1 MVMIERQNRKLLRFV
16 CGLLVALT
24 AFAGAFP
31 LCSRVSAQEK
41 PAMMINEDVQ
51 AFAISQ
57 DNRIIYAVQRM
68 RRVKKVRLERD
79 DMWISTSDGKQK
91 KIVDGE
97 KFFADPLLNY
107 QAQSFA
113 WSPGGHRIAIMM
125 TTAEM
130 TQPRGTKDEQL
141 DEEQPVRG
149 LVAIYLMEDDGRQIP
164 IQGMKDGLLE
174 DAFNA
179 AWIDDGNT
187 LLYLTKTGADFWQI
201 NSLRPA
207 DGKVKPLFSGHTFA
221 AVAWDAKHSQ
231 AFAVEQSTTIIAP
244 PTLVKLDLVHETRTK
259 IAPLDAFAG
268 NLTLS
273 PSATKAGYFRDGDT
287 LEVRDVVNPTAKP
300 IQARVAIGMF
310 EWGHDERR
318 ILLKRGDPQRS
329 ANLVWIGL
337 YDGQFVPL
345 LHDLEFHD
353 FAISP
358 DGEFVAVTEPGKR
371 SLLLYHLQ

>member
-1 MVMIERQNRKLLRFV
+1 MIEKRRQAVDRFAL
-16 CGLLVALT
+16 GLLALL
-24 AFAGAFP
+24 AAIAAAP
-31 LCSRVSAQEK
+31 LVSSRLPAQEK

-57 DNRIIYAVQRM
+57 DNRIVYAVQRM
-68 RRVKKVRLERD
+68 RKVKKVRLERD

-97 KFFADPLLNY
+97 KFFTDPLLNY
-107 QAQSFA
+107 QVQSFA
-113 WSPGGHRIAIMM
+113 WSQGGHRIAIMM

-130 TQPRGTKDEQL
+130 VQPRGTRDEQL

-149 LVAIYLMEDDGRQIP
+149 LVAVCLMEDDGRQIP
-164 IQGMKDGLLE
+164 IQGTKDGLLD

-187 LLYLTKTGADFWQI
+187 LLYLAKTGADFWQI
-201 NSLRPA
+201 NSMRPA
-207 DGKVKPLFSGHTFA
+207 DGKSKPLFSGHTFA
-221 AVAWDAKHSQ
+221 AVVWDAKHNQ
-231 AFAVEQSTTIIAP
+231 AFAVEESTTIIAP
-244 PTLVKLDLVHETRTK
+244 PTLVKLDLVLETRTR
-259 IAPLDAFAG
+259 IAPLDSFAG

-273 PSATKAGYFRDGDT
+273 PSATKVGYFRDGDT
-287 LEVRDVVNPTAKP
+287 LEVRDVVNPAAPP
-300 IQARVAIGMF
+300 IQVRVATGMF
-310 EWGHDERR
+310 EWSRDERR

-358 DGEFVAVTEPGKR
+358 DGGFVAVTEPGKR
-371 SLLLYHLQ
+371 SQMLYHLQ

>member
-1 MVMIERQNRKLLRFV
+1 MIETRSQALVRFAL
-16 CGLLVALT
+16 GLLALLT
-24 AFAGAFP
+24 AIVAAP
-31 LCSRVSAQEK
+31 LLSSRLPAQEK

-57 DNRIIYAVQRM
+57 DNRIVYAVQRM
-68 RRVKKVRLERD
+68 RKVKKVRLERD

-97 KFFADPLLNY
+97 QFFADPLLNY
-107 QAQSFA
+107 QVQSFA
-113 WSPGGHRIAIMM
+113 WSQGGHRIAIMM

-130 TQPRGTKDEQL
+130 VQPRGTRDEQL

-149 LVAIYLMEDDGRQIP
+149 LVAVCLMEDDGRQIP
-164 IQGMKDGLLE
+164 IQGKKDGLLD

-179 AWIDDGNT
+179 TWIDDGNT

-207 DGKVKPLFSGHTFA
+207 DGKSKTLFSGHTFA
-221 AVAWDAKHSQ
+221 AVVWDTKHNQ
-231 AFAVEQSTTIIAP
+231 AFAVEESTTIIAP
-244 PTLVKLDLVHETRTK
+244 PTLVKLDLVHETRTR

-273 PSATKAGYFRDGDT
+273 PSASKVGYFRDGDT
-287 LEVRDVVNPTAKP
+287 LEVRDVVNPAAPP
-300 IQARVAIGMF
+300 IQVRVAIGMF
-310 EWGHDERR
+310 DWSRDERR

-329 ANLVWIGL
+329 SNLVWIGL

-371 SLLLYHLQ
+371 SLMLYHLQ

>member
-1 MVMIERQNRKLLRFV
+1 MTETRSQALVRFAL
-16 CGLLVALT
+16 GLLAVLVAVAATPLLSSRLT
-24 AFAGAFP
+24 
-31 LCSRVSAQEK
+31 AQEK

-57 DNRIIYAVQRM
+57 DNRIVYAVQHM
-68 RRVKKVRLERD
+68 RKVKKVRLERD

-107 QAQSFA
+107 QVQSFA
-113 WSPGGHRIAIMM
+113 WSQDGHRIAIMM
-125 TTAEM
+125 TTSEM
-130 TQPRGTKDEQL
+130 VQPRGTRDEQL

-149 LVAIYLMEDDGRQIP
+149 LVAICLMEDDGRQVP
-164 IQGMKDGLLE
+164 IQGTKDGLLD

-201 NSLRPA
+201 NSMRPA
-207 DGKVKPLFSGHTFA
+207 DGKSKPLFSGHTFA
-221 AVAWDAKHSQ
+221 AVVWDTKHNQ
-231 AFAVEQSTTIIAP
+231 AFAVEESTTVIAP
-244 PTLVKLDLVHETRTK
+244 PTLVKLDLVHETRTR

-273 PSATKAGYFRDGDT
+273 PSAAKVGYFRDGDT
-287 LEVRDVVNPTAKP
+287 LEVRDVVNPAAP
-300 IQARVAIGMF
+300 PVQVRVAIGMF
-310 EWGHDERR
+310 DWSRDERR
-318 ILLKRGDPQRS
+318 ILLKRGDSQKS
-329 ANLVWIGL
+329 SNLVWIGL

-371 SLLLYHLQ
+371 SLMLYHLQ

>member
-1 MVMIERQNRKLLRFV
+1 MTETRSQALVRFAL
-16 CGLLVALT
+16 GLLAVLVAVAATPLLSSRLT
-24 AFAGAFP
+24 
-31 LCSRVSAQEK
+31 AQEK

-57 DNRIIYAVQRM
+57 DNRIVYAVQHM
-68 RRVKKVRLERD
+68 RKVKKVRLERD

-107 QAQSFA
+107 QVQSFA
-113 WSPGGHRIAIMM
+113 WSQGGHRIAIMM
-125 TTAEM
+125 TTSEM
-130 TQPRGTKDEQL
+130 VQPRGTRDEQL

-149 LVAIYLMEDDGRQIP
+149 LVAICLMEDDGRQVP
-164 IQGMKDGLLE
+164 IQGTKDGLLD
-174 DAFNA
+174 DAFDA

-201 NSLRPA
+201 NSMRPA
-207 DGKVKPLFSGHTFA
+207 DGKSKPLFSGHTFA
-221 AVAWDAKHSQ
+221 AVVWDTKHNQ
-231 AFAVEQSTTIIAP
+231 AFAVEESTTVIAP
-244 PTLVKLDLVHETRTK
+244 PTLVKLDLVHETRTR

-273 PSATKAGYFRDGDT
+273 PSAAKVGYFRDGDT
-287 LEVRDVVNPTAKP
+287 LEVRDVVNPAAP
-300 IQARVAIGMF
+300 PVQVRVAIGMF
-310 EWGHDERR
+310 DWSRDERR
-318 ILLKRGDPQRS
+318 ILLKRGDSQKS
-329 ANLVWIGL
+329 SNLVWIGL

-371 SLLLYHLQ
+371 SLMLYHLQ

>member
-1 MVMIERQNRKLLRFV
+1 MIETRSQALVRFAR
-16 CGLLVALT
+16 GLLALLT
-24 AFAGAFP
+24 VIAALP
-31 LCSRVSAQEK
+31 LMSSRLPAQEK

-57 DNRIIYAVQRM
+57 DNRIVYAVQRM
-68 RRVKKVRLERD
+68 RKVKKVRLERD

-97 KFFADPLLNY
+97 QFFADPLLNY
-107 QAQSFA
+107 QVQSFA
-113 WSPGGHRIAIMM
+113 WSQGGHRIAIMM

-130 TQPRGTKDEQL
+130 VQPRGTRDEQL

-149 LVAIYLMEDDGRQIP
+149 LVAVCLMEDDGRQIP
-164 IQGMKDGLLE
+164 IQGTKDGLLD
-174 DAFNA
+174 DAFNG

-201 NSLRPA
+201 NSMRPA
-207 DGKVKPLFSGHTFA
+207 DGKSKPLFSGHTFA
-221 AVAWDAKHSQ
+221 AVVWDTKHNQ
-231 AFAVEQSTTIIAP
+231 AFAVEESTTIIAP
-244 PTLVKLDLVHETRTK
+244 PTLVKLDLVHETRTR
-259 IAPLDAFAG
+259 IAPLDSFAG

-273 PSATKAGYFRDGDT
+273 PSASKVGYFRDGDT
-287 LEVRDVVNPTAKP
+287 LEVRDVVNPAAP
-300 IQARVAIGMF
+300 PVQVRVAIGMF
-310 EWGHDERR
+310 DWSRDERR

-329 ANLVWIGL
+329 SNLVWIGL
-337 YDGQFVPL
+337 YDGKFVPL

-371 SLLLYHLQ
+371 SLMLYHLQ